1 MKWSF
6 IKHEFV
12 TTAFLQ
18 IKMFAKQQQRKIHW
32 PMALIIIFMIAL
44 FITGINY
51 RHELTAYY
59 LLQYAQPETAMQH
72 AEKHL
77 DPSYVCPMHGNIIKN
92 EPGSCPICGM
102 DLVEQA
108 AEAESTN
115 SQISEKKI
123 LYWVAPMDAN
133 YRRDKPGQSPMGM
146 DLVPVYAESDEVGPN
161 VVKINSAVQQNI
173 GVKTTIVSRGD
184 LWRKI
189 KTVGYVDYDEDLIS
203 HIHIRTE
210 GWIEKLQV
218 RAVGDRVK
226 KDQLLMTIYSP
237 ELIRAQ
243 QDFIRVL
250 SHDGQSLSYAAER
263 NLIALGMSKRQIK
276 VLRKTKKVTQTINLY
291 APQNGVIKRLSV
303 RDGMY
308 VTPTNELMSI
318 VDLSSVWIQTN
329 VFESQSSWI
338 KEGQDMQAVLTA
350 YPQQQW
356 QGKVDYIYPDLDPV
370 TRSLKVRLQVAN
382 KDFKLKKEMY
392 AEVYI
397 NAGQIQNAL
406 IIPKQAV
413 IRDGQDERVIV
424 SLGQGN
430 FRAQLIKTDA
440 EIDDQIVVLSGLK
453 EGDEIVTSAQFLIDS
468 EASLKASF
476 ARMK

>member
-1 MKWSF
+1 MKWS
-6 IKHEFV
+6 
-12 TTAFLQ
+12 
-18 IKMFAKQQQRKIHW
+18 
-32 PMALIIIFMIAL
+32 LIIIFMIAL

-51 RHELTAYY
+51 RHELIAYY
-59 LLQYAQPETAMQH
+59 LAQNAQPETAMQH

-77 DPSYVCPMHGNIIKN
+77 DPSYVCPMHGNIIKS

-108 AEAESTN
+108 AEPESTN
-115 SQISEKKI
+115 IQSSEKKI

-133 YRRDKPGQSPMGM
+133 YRRDTPGQSPMGM

-161 VVKINSAVQQNI
+161 IVKINSAVQQNI
-173 GVKTTIVSRGD
+173 GVKTTKVSRGD

-203 HIHIRTE
+203 HIHLRTE
-210 GWIEKLQV
+210 GWVEKLQV
-218 RAVGDRVK
+218 RAVGDRVI
-226 KDQLLMTIYSP
+226 KDQLLMTVYSP
-237 ELIRAQ
+237 KLIRAQ

-250 SHDGQSLSYAAER
+250 SNDGQSLSYAAER

-276 VLRKTKKVTQTINLY
+276 VLHKTKKVTQTIKIY

-308 VTPTNELMSI
+308 VTPSNELMSI
-318 VDLSSVWIQTN
+318 VDLSSVWIQAN

-338 KEGQDMQAVLTA
+338 KEGQEMQAVLTA

-356 QGKVDYIYPDLDPV
+356 QGKVDYIYPDLDPI

-392 AEVYI
+392 AEVFI
-397 NAGQIQNAL
+397 NAGQIKNAL

-424 SLGQGN
+424 SLGQGS
-430 FRAQLIKTDA
+430 FRARKIKTDV

-453 EGDEIVTSAQFLIDS
+453 EADEIVTSAQFLIDS

>member
-1 MKWSF
+1 MKWS
-6 IKHEFV
+6 
-12 TTAFLQ
+12 
-18 IKMFAKQQQRKIHW
+18 
-32 PMALIIIFMIAL
+32 LIIIFMIAL

-51 RHELTAYY
+51 MHELIAYY
-59 LLQYAQPETAMQH
+59 LPQYAQPETAMQH

-102 DLVEQA
+102 DLVEQV
-108 AEAESTN
+108 AEPESTN
-115 SQISEKKI
+115 RQSSEKKI

-146 DLVPVYAESDEVGPN
+146 DLVPVYAESEEVVPN

-173 GVKTTIVSRGD
+173 GVKTIKVSRGD

-189 KTVGYVDYDEDLIS
+189 KTVGYVDYDDNLIS

-263 NLIALGMSKRQIK
+263 NLIALGMSQRQLK
-276 VLRKTKKVTQTINLY
+276 VLRKTKKVTQTINIY
-291 APQNGVIKRLSV
+291 AQQNGVIKRLSV

-308 VTPTNELMSI
+308 VTPSNELMSI

-338 KEGQDMQAVLTA
+338 KEGQEMQAVLTA

-356 QGKVDYIYPDLDPV
+356 QGKVDYIYPDLDPI

-392 AEVYI
+392 AEVFI
-397 NAGQIQNAL
+397 NAGQIKNAL

-424 SLGQGN
+424 SLGQGS
-430 FRAQLIKTDA
+430 FRAQQIKTDV

-453 EGDEIVTSAQFLIDS
+453 EADEIVTSAQFLIDS

>member
-1 MKWSF
+1 MKWS
-6 IKHEFV
+6 
-12 TTAFLQ
+12 
-18 IKMFAKQQQRKIHW
+18 
-32 PMALIIIFMIAL
+32 LIIIFMIAL

-51 RHELTAYY
+51 RHELIAYY
-59 LLQYAQPETAMQH
+59 LAQPETAMQH

-77 DPSYVCPMHGNIIKN
+77 DPSYVCPMHGNIIKS

-102 DLVEQA
+102 DLVEQV
-108 AEAESTN
+108 AEAETTN
-115 SQISEKKI
+115 SQSSEKKI

-146 DLVPVYAESDEVGPN
+146 DLVPVYAESDEVDVD

-173 GVKTTIVSRGD
+173 GVKTTKVSRGD

-308 VTPTNELMSI
+308 VTPSNELMSI

-356 QGKVDYIYPDLDPV
+356 QGKVDYIYADLDPV

-397 NAGQIQNAL
+397 NAGQIKNAL

-424 SLGQGN
+424 SLGQGS

>member
-1 MKWSF
+1 MKWS
-6 IKHEFV
+6 
-12 TTAFLQ
+12 
-18 IKMFAKQQQRKIHW
+18 
-32 PMALIIIFMIAL
+32 LIIIFMVAL

-51 RHELTAYY
+51 RHELIAYY
-59 LLQYAQPETAMQH
+59 LPQYAQPETAMQH

-102 DLVEQA
+102 DLVEQI
-108 AEAESTN
+108 AEAETTN
-115 SQISEKKI
+115 RQSSEKKI

-146 DLVPVYAESDEVGPN
+146 DLVPVYAESDNVDAD

-173 GVKTTIVSRGD
+173 GVKITKVNRGD

-263 NLIALGMSKRQIK
+263 NLIALGMSKRQVK
-276 VLRKTKKVTQTINLY
+276 VLRKTKKVTQTINVY

-338 KEGQDMQAVLTA
+338 KEGQEMQAVLTA

-392 AEVYI
+392 AEVFI
-397 NAGQIQNAL
+397 NAGQIKNAL

-424 SLGQGN
+424 SLGQGS
-430 FRAQLIKTDA
+430 FRAQKIKTDV